1 MPSDGTSAMARI
13 VFSFDIMDIRIK
25 ALEVLT
31 VTRRC
36 NLVVGFFSLLAMI
49 VAPSIVAA
57 QTPGAAAGAPLAAPT
72 PDITQS
78 SEQVLQALGVLAQS
92 TANEAEHYAGKAYSG
107 AKSAVTDSTVTTEA
121 KAALLENRV
130 TNSAATA
137 IHVDTR
143 QGVVTLS
150 GKVDSAATAT
160 SAQGIVAQLVGV
172 TQVVNN
178 LRYPASKGA
187 PMAGAG
193 SSGNAAATN

>member
-1 MPSDGTSAMARI
+1 MNHRYNLI
-13 VFSFDIMDIRIK
+13 VG
-25 ALEVLT
+25 V
-31 VTRRC
+31 
-36 NLVVGFFSLLAMI
+36 FSLLAI
-49 VAPSIVAA
+49 IAAPALVAA
-57 QTPGAAAGAPLAAPT
+57 QTPGAAAGAPLATPT
-72 PDITQS
+72 PDLTQS

-92 TANEAEHYAGKAYSG
+92 TANEAKHYADKAYVG
-107 AKSAVTDSTVTTEA
+107 AKGAVTDSTVTTEA

-137 IHVDTR
+137 IHVDTL

-172 TQVVNN
+172 KQVVNN
-178 LRYPASKGA
+178 LSYPASKGA

-193 SSGNAAATN
+193 ASGNAAATN